1 MHQSSG
7 ESVAQ
12 VQIDATQAATGTV
25 PPADDAK
32 ARSTVR
38 RHRRFAFGNDAQ
50 LLVAFVLLSTVFAIA
65 YPDTFASAANLQDMT
80 RVGAILLIVAVGQ
93 MFALMVGGF
102 DISVGATMGLVSTV
116 AALEMRD
123 GTSVGVAVTIALAC
137 GVFVGLANGIIVA
150 VLHVPPFVTTL
161 GTMTFL
167 VGLSNHLSDGASIS
181 GLPAEFR
188 QYGGS
193 DWGSLP
199 SSVVIATTIALI
211 AWLLL
216 GRLRFGLY
224 LQAIGG
230 SRETARTSGIA
241 VARYEVLAYATCG
254 LLSAVGGIVLASR
267 VTVGQASLGQGYELL
282 SIATAVIG
290 GVAIGGGTGR
300 LRGVL
305 LGVALFIVLTTG
317 LDIAGVGQFEQQMV
331 TGAVLV
337 LSVIATQRH
346 GIKLPFR
353 KHRTT

>member
-1 MHQSSG
+1 
-7 ESVAQ
+7 VAQ
-12 VQIDATQAATGTV
+12 VQIDASHTSAMRTA
-25 PPADDAK
+25 PPVGSRKPDTT
-32 ARSTVR
+32 ARRSV
-38 RHRRFAFGNDAQ
+38 RRFAFGNDAQ
-50 LLVAFVLLSTVFAIA
+50 LVVALAVLSAIFAIT
-65 YPDTFASAANLQDMT
+65 YTDTFASAANLQDMT
-80 RVGAILLIVAVGQ
+80 RVGSILLIVALGQ
-93 MFALMVGGF
+93 TFALMVGGF

-123 GTSVGVAVTIALAC
+123 GASVGAAVAIAVMC
-137 GVFVGLANGIIVA
+137 GVVVGFTNGIVVA
-150 VLHVPPFVTTL
+150 VLQVPPFVATL
-161 GTMTFL
+161 GMMTFL
-167 VGLSNHLSDGASIS
+167 GGLSNHLSDGASIS
-181 GLPAEFR
+181 GLPDEFR
-188 QYGGS
+188 RFGAS
-193 DWGSLP
+193 DWGPLP
-199 SSVVIATTIALI
+199 SSVIIAATVATI

-230 SRETARTSGIA
+230 SRATARTSGIA

-254 LLSAVGGIVLASR
+254 LLAAVGGIVLASR

-346 GIKLPFR
+346 RLKIPVR
-353 KHRTT
+353 RRRTA